1 MLKLQSVL
9 RPRNSASL
17 PLHFSISALQHL
29 PPMPSPKPSPSQKLR
44 IASMLYATARKV
56 KLAALK
62 RVHPDWTETKL
73 VHELNRRFFLLH
85 D

>member
-1 MLKLQSVL
+1 MLPAPQ
-9 RPRNSASL
+9 PT
-17 PLHFSISALQHL
+17 PT
-29 PPMPSPKPSPSQKLR
+29 QKLR

-62 RVHPDWTETKL
+62 RAHPDWPENKL
-73 VHELNRRFFLLH
+73 IQHLNRRFFLLH

>member
-1 MLKLQSVL
+1 M
-9 RPRNSASL
+9 
-17 PLHFSISALQHL
+17 
-29 PPMPSPKPSPSQKLR
+29 PPPKPTPTQKLR

-62 RVHPDWTETKL
+62 RVHPDWPEPKL
-73 VHELNRRFFLLH
+73 IQELNRRFFLLH

>member
-1 MLKLQSVL
+1 M
-9 RPRNSASL
+9 
-17 PLHFSISALQHL
+17 
-29 PPMPSPKPSPSQKLR
+29 PKPLSTPVTPPKPTPTQKLR

-62 RVHPDWTETKL
+62 RVHPDWPETEL
-73 VHELNRRFFLLH
+73 LRELNRRFFLLH